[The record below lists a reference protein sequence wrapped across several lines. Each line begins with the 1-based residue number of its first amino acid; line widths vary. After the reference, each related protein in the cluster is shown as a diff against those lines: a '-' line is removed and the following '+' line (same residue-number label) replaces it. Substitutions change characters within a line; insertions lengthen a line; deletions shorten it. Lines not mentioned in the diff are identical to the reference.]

1 MVKGLEEELT
11 ERLAGGR
18 QYVANDGPSAQ
29 YENPTPS
36 SLSTTLTSNQ
46 QYQVTSKGTSNVSD
60 EQQELEIKKQGASLS
75 DVLRIAN
82 KAIRF
87 VGRRGRRKSSDDSF

>member
-29 YENPTPS
+29 YENPSPS
-36 SLSTTLTSNQ
+36 SLISTPTQ
-46 QYQVTSKGTSNVSD
+46 QYQNASQGVSD
-60 EQQELEIKKQGASLS
+60 EQQKLQMKKQGGSLS
-75 DVLRIAN
+75 DVIRTAN

-87 VGRRGRRKSSDDSF
+87 VGRRGRRKNSSDSS